1 MAPPR
6 QFGAQS
12 VAAALHE
19 AATYANFARMDHLL
33 MRSHA
38 AGEEEIP
45 GAASWRQRW
54 SGHEIRIWQPADLS
68 LRQSVRGWKT
78 AQSGILFLG
87 VRTVIHGFV
96 GNAAAPLSG
105 PAY

>member
-6 QFGAQS
+6 QFGAQP
-12 VAAALHE
+12 VAAALQE
-19 AATYANFARMDHLL
+19 AAAYANFARMDLPFK
-33 MRSHA
+33 RSRA
-38 AGEEEIP
+38 AGEKEIL
-45 GAASWRQRW
+45 GAASWRQCW
-54 SGHEIRIWQPADLS
+54 SGHEICIWQPAVLS
-68 LRQSVRGWKT
+68 LRQPVRGRKT
-78 AQSGILFLG
+78 AQSGILYLG